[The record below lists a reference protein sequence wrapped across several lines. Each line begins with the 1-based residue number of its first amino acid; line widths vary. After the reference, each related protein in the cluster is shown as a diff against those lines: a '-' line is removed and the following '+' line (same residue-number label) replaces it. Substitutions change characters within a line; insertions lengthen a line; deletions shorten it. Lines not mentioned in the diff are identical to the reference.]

1 MKKFIYAFS
10 ESDRDVLLLQGYTL
24 LKADNTQKIYVF
36 KNKEELCFS
45 MNDGTFALS
54 DILTF

>member
-10 ESDRDVLLLQGYTL
+10 EPDRDVLLSQGYTL

>member
-10 ESDRDVLLLQGYTL
+10 ESDRDVLLSQGYTL
-24 LKADNTQKIYVF
+24 LKTDNTQKIYVF

-54 DILTF
+54 NILTF

>member
-10 ESDRDVLLLQGYTL
+10 ESDRDVLLSQGYTL

-36 KNKEELCFS
+36 KNKEALCFS

>member
-10 ESDRDVLLLQGYTL
+10 ESDRDVLLSQGCTL

>member
-10 ESDRDVLLLQGYTL
+10 ESDRDVLLSQEYTL
-24 LKADNTQKIYVF
+24 LKADNAQKIYVF

>member
-10 ESDRDVLLLQGYTL
+10 ESDRGVLLSQGYTL
-24 LKADNTQKIYVF
+24 LKADNAQKIYVF

>member
-10 ESDRDVLLLQGYTL
+10 ESDRDILLSHGYIL
-24 LKADNTQKIYVF
+24 LKADNIKKMYVF

>member
-10 ESDRDVLLLQGYTL
+10 ESDRAVLLSQGYTL

>member
-10 ESDRDVLLLQGYTL
+10 ESDRDVLLSQGYTL
-24 LKADNTQKIYVF
+24 LKTDNTQKIYVF

>member
-10 ESDRDVLLLQGYTL
+10 ESDRDVLLSQGYTL
-24 LKADNTQKIYVF
+24 LKADNTQMIYVF

>member
-10 ESDRDVLLLQGYTL
+10 ESDRDVLLSQGYTL
-24 LKADNTQKIYVF
+24 LKVDNAQKIYVF

>member
-10 ESDRDVLLLQGYTL
+10 ESDRDVLLSQGYTL
-24 LKADNTQKIYVF
+24 LKSDNTQKIYVF